1 MTPRGLRNHNP
12 GNLRHGDAWK
22 GMAPKQPDQDFVT
35 FIDPLW
41 GLRAMAKVLLAYTT
55 LHGRRTV
62 RAIVSR
68 WAPSSENDT
77 DAYVA
82 MVARAMRVDPDA
94 PLDLTKDSVLSDLMR
109 AMVRHE
115 NGVQP
120 YDPALILSAIRQAR
134 SG

>member
-1 MTPRGLRNHNP
+1 MTPRGLRNFNP
-12 GNLRHGDAWK
+12 GNIRHGDAWQ
-22 GMAPKQPDQDFVT
+22 GLAPKQPDPDFAT
-35 FIDPLW
+35 FREPLY
-41 GLRAMAKVLLAYTT
+41 GLRAMAKVLLAYST

-68 WAPSSENDT
+68 WAPASENDT

-82 MVARAMRVDPDA
+82 MVSRAMGVDPDV
-94 PLDLTKDSVLSDLMR
+94 PLDLTKDAVLSDLMR
-109 AMVRHE
+109 AMIRHE

-120 YDPALILSAIRQAR
+120 YDPALILSAIKAAR

>member
-1 MTPRGLRNHNP
+1 
-12 GNLRHGDAWK
+12 
-22 GMAPKQPDQDFVT
+22 MAAKQPDQDFVT

-41 GLRAMAKVLLAYTT
+41 GLRAMAKVLLAYTI

-62 RAIVSR
+62 RAIVNR
-68 WAPSSENDT
+68 WAPTSENDT

-94 PLDLTKDSVLSDLMR
+94 PLDLSKDVVLSDLMR
-109 AMVRHE
+109 AMIRHE

-120 YDPALILSAIRQAR
+120 YEPALILSAIRQAR